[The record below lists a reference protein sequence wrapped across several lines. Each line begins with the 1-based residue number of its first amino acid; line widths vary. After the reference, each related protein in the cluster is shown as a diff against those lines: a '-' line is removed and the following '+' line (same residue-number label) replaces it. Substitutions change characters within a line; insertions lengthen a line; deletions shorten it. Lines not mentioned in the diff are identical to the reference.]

1 MEWVTTTGRSVEDAT
16 EVALDQ
22 LGVAADEADI
32 EVLEEPK
39 SGLFGRT
46 RGEAK
51 VRGRVRPT
59 EVRPKRDNR
68 RSRGNKNGANSGA
81 NVKDLMRRVITS
93 RHNRARMADNEI
105 LAMQRMRN
113 Q

>member
-16 EVALDQ
+16 EAALDQ

-51 VRGRVRPT
+51 VRGRVRPA

-68 RSRGNKNGANSGA
+68 RSRGNKNGGHQ
-81 NVKDLMRRVITS
+81 RRERLGS
-93 RHNRARMADNEI
+93 DASC
-105 LAMQRMRN
+105 
-113 Q
+113 